1 MSYMEM
7 QLKNEMCEAI
17 TKGICLNFGNFID
30 DLDFSSDMDCYQLEE
45 YPIERYHAK
54 MSELLENT
62 EQRQQKLPLLFSIP
76 LEVYVLLSVYRHGKV
91 YVHAYT
97 T

>member
-7 QLKNEMCEAI
+7 ELRNETGEAS

-30 DLDFSSDMDCYQLEE
+30 DLDFSSDMDYYQSEE

-54 MSELLENT
+54 MRSYWKKQNADSRNYRYCSQFLL
-62 EQRQQKLPLLFSIP
+62 K
-76 LEVYVLLSVYRHGKV
+76 KK
-91 YVHAYT
+91 
-97 T
+97 